1 MLDIIILLV
10 LAWFVLSRYKKTLG
24 MKMDDE
30 GDAPRRQNPLRPARR
45 DENADIYQRNADR
58 MRAAPVVEND
68 GPALADISNPSVS
81 KGLMEIKA
89 ADPSFN
95 ARDFTLGARSA
106 FEMIL
111 QAFAKGDR
119 DTLKSLLSAEI
130 YEDFEQEITD
140 RETREVSEEVTLVAI
155 RQADITAA
163 SVRGKHA
170 EISVQFVTEQIVVDR
185 DKEGNIVGGD
195 ASSSVQVS
203 DEWTFTR
210 DTRSNNPNWTLIA
223 T

>member
-24 MKMDDE
+24 MKIDD
-30 GDAPRRQNPLRPARR
+30 DADATRRQNPLRPQRR

-58 MRAAPVVEND
+58 MSAAQADIETPV
-68 GPALADISNPSVS
+68 LADISNPSVS

-95 ARDFTLGARSA
+95 ARDFTLGARGA

-119 DTLKSLLSAEI
+119 ETLKSLLSNEI
-130 YEDFEQEITD
+130 YEDFEQEITE
-140 RETREVSEEVTLVAI
+140 RESRDVSEEVTLVAI

-185 DKEGNIVGGD
+185 DKAGNIVGGD
-195 ASSSVQVS
+195 ASGSVQVS

-210 DTRSNNPNWTLIA
+210 DTRSGNPNWTLIA